1 MKIQDLHE
9 SGKPVSAIKF
19 FDGGS
24 GPTMALQILAG
35 EELKAHVS
43 KVPALLL
50 CITGDVTYHAD
61 GGQPIELTSGMYVHI
76 EPMVSHRVKGNADSQ
91 LILLK

>member
-1 MKIQDLHE
+1 MKIQDLHDPA
-9 SGKPVSAIKF
+9 KPVSATKF

-24 GPTMALQILAG
+24 GPTMALQIMAG
-35 EELKAHVS
+35 DELKAHVS

-61 GGQPIELTSGMYVHI
+61 GGQPTELTPGMYVHI
-76 EPMVSHRVKGNADSQ
+76 EPMVSHWVKGNADSQ